1 MNNKELN
8 NNASQ
13 ETENTQP
20 QTQEEAKTEETAK
33 VDEPQGQMEAFNEEP
48 KAEAAPVEEPKAEKA
63 PKEIAE
69 EPKAE
74 TPAEE
79 PKTEAIQEEPKAEAA
94 PAEEPKTEAK
104 EEAPKVEST
113 EEPKAEAPKE
123 ETKAE
128 EAPSEEAP
136 AEEKKE
142 ETSEDDAK
150 SQRQKYFEELYSEME
165 GYHQAKSVVE
175 VTVKARIRG
184 GLRVH
189 YKDLQMFLPASHF
202 TLKRTPTE
210 EELHEAVG
218 KAINV
223 QIHEIQEYDEGRKA
237 VIVSRKNLLM
247 NEFWGSINEGDI
259 VEGKVSSVANFGV
272 FVDLGG
278 VEGLV
283 HISRLSQVHVK
294 DPNDLYKK
302 GDDIKVV
309 VVELDKEKNRIALS
323 RKELEE
329 SPWKNVEQ
337 DFAPGTRCKG
347 IVRRLTEFGAYV
359 ELKPGVDGLLRNAE
373 LSWTKRI
380 KKPSEI
386 LSPDQEIEI
395 EVLAVSE
402 DKHTVSLSYKKTQP
416 NPWPEIPAKYPVG
429 TEIEGLVAQVM
440 PQGAIVS
447 ISDEIDGFMPRSK
460 MRGMLRGKKIPFQPG
475 DKVEVIIADLNPD
488 EESLIL
494 TPKVDEDSVQE
505 ERPRRERPRGG
516 GKKIDP
522 ANNAEGNT
530 SFSMGDLL
538 SEKAKEKLMNSMDDE

>member
-302 GDDIKVV
+302 RRRHQSGSRRAGQR
-309 VVELDKEKNRIALS
+309 EKPHRAF
-323 RKELEE
+323 E
-329 SPWKNVEQ
+329 
-337 DFAPGTRCKG
+337 
-347 IVRRLTEFGAYV
+347 
-359 ELKPGVDGLLRNAE
+359 
-373 LSWTKRI
+373 KRI
-380 KKPSEI
+380 RRI
-386 LSPDQEIEI
+386 
-395 EVLAVSE
+395 
-402 DKHTVSLSYKKTQP
+402 SL
-416 NPWPEIPAKYPVG
+416 
-429 TEIEGLVAQVM
+429 
-440 PQGAIVS
+440 
-447 ISDEIDGFMPRSK
+447 
-460 MRGMLRGKKIPFQPG
+460 
-475 DKVEVIIADLNPD
+475 
-488 EESLIL
+488 
-494 TPKVDEDSVQE
+494 
-505 ERPRRERPRGG
+505 
-516 GKKIDP
+516 
-522 ANNAEGNT
+522 
-530 SFSMGDLL
+530 
-538 SEKAKEKLMNSMDDE
+538 EKC

>member
-1 MNNKELN
+1 MNNEELN

-48 KAEAAPVEEPKAEKA
+48 MAEAAPAEEPKVVEAPNEVAEK
-63 PKEIAE
+63 
-69 EPKAE
+69 PKAE

-79 PKTEAIQEEPKAEAA
+79 PKTEAIQEEPKVESA

-113 EEPKAEAPKE
+113 EEPKVETPKE
-123 ETKAE
+123 EPKAE
-128 EAPSEEAP
+128 AAP
-136 AEEKKE
+136 AEESKE

-150 SQRQKYFEELYSEME
+150 TQRQKYFEELYSEME

-210 EELHEAVG
+210 EELQEAVG

-237 VIVSRKNLLM
+237 VIVSRKNMLM

-323 RKELEE
+323 RK
-329 SPWKNVEQ
+329 
-337 DFAPGTRCKG
+337 
-347 IVRRLTEFGAYV
+347 
-359 ELKPGVDGLLRNAE
+359 
-373 LSWTKRI
+373 
-380 KKPSEI
+380 
-386 LSPDQEIEI
+386 
-395 EVLAVSE
+395 
-402 DKHTVSLSYKKTQP
+402 
-416 NPWPEIPAKYPVG
+416 
-429 TEIEGLVAQVM
+429 
-440 PQGAIVS
+440 
-447 ISDEIDGFMPRSK
+447 
-460 MRGMLRGKKIPFQPG
+460 
-475 DKVEVIIADLNPD
+475 
-488 EESLIL
+488 
-494 TPKVDEDSVQE
+494 
-505 ERPRRERPRGG
+505 
-516 GKKIDP
+516 
-522 ANNAEGNT
+522 
-530 SFSMGDLL
+530 
-538 SEKAKEKLMNSMDDE
+538 